1 MADGEAVGLVGAA
14 EDLEGRLVLGHGRRR
29 VAATGRR
36 RCRVV
41 LVAVP
46 KHDDDGDR
54 VSDWLCV

>member
-1 MADGEAVGLVGAA
+1 
-14 EDLEGRLVLGHGRRR
+14 VLGHRRRR